1 MKKIALAAV
10 ALALSAPAAAE
21 ARAGRVDRHFA
32 KRGTQTLNVRGGDAV
47 GGAILTLSNGRLLAG
62 GAAAGK
68 LVIVRLHST
77 SGKLDNDFGSHGQVV
92 PALPGTTLDGV
103 QALAVFR
110 DGRIVAAGTLEGAG
124 GSHMVAVKLL
134 PNGDVDPSFGGGL
147 GYVLAG
153 PAGAQL
159 GGMAMDRNGDI
170 VLAGSRPGEV
180 PLVIR
185 LLPDGTPDA
194 TFGAGATVDGA
205 ALGLTGRATAV
216 LARPDGSVVFTV
228 GATPGHAGS
237 SAFTTVRLL
246 ANGAPDPA
254 FNGTGISTVALGTP
268 AAGDGLGAGALA
280 IGPGGRFIVGGT
292 ILSPHGSQQALVT
305 RLKAN
310 GTLDTRFGTRGFA
323 RVARA
328 GRNLRVTGLARD
340 AVGRI
345 VIAGTARAPR
355 SMVAR
360 LHNNGKRDTHF
371 GTHGV
376 TFPALGRPGRATPV
390 YTELRAVDTVGTHAV
405 LAGLAA
411 APGPLVRT
419 LSGTAYTGR
428 FALTISR
435 LR

>member
-1 MKKIALAAV
+1 MEKIALAAV
-10 ALALSAPAAAE
+10 ALALVTPGVAQ
-21 ARAGRVDRHFA
+21 ARAGQADTHFA

-47 GGAILTLSNGRLLAG
+47 GGAILTLSDGRLLAG

-68 LVIVRLHST
+68 LVVVRLHST
-77 SGKLDNDFGSHGQVV
+77 SGKLDSDFGSHGQVV
-92 PALPGTTLDGV
+92 LALPGTTLDGV

-110 DGRIVAAGTLEGAG
+110 DGRIVAAGTLAAAD

-134 PNGDVDPSFGGGL
+134 PDGEVDPSFGGGL

-159 GGMAMDRNGDI
+159 GGMAMDRNGNI
-170 VLAGSRPGEV
+170 VLAGSRTGEV

-194 TFGAGATVDGA
+194 TFGSGASVDGA
-205 ALGLTGRATAV
+205 ALGLAGRATAV

-228 GATPGHAGS
+228 GATPGHTGS

-246 ANGAPDPA
+246 ANGAPDPG
-254 FNGTGISTVALGTP
+254 FSGTGISTVALGTP
-268 AAGDGLGAGALA
+268 VAGDGLGAGALQV
-280 IGPGGRFIVGGT
+280 GPSGTFVVGGT

-310 GTLDTRFGTRGFA
+310 GTLDKRFGTHGFA
-323 RVARA
+323 RIARA

-345 VIAGTARAPR
+345 VIAGTARAPG
-355 SMVAR
+355 SLVAR
-360 LHNNGKRDTHF
+360 LHAGGRRDTHF
-371 GTHGV
+371 GTRGV
-376 TFPALGRPGRATPV
+376 TFPALGRPGRAAPV

-411 APGPLVRT
+411 APGALIRST
-419 LSGTAYTGR
+419 SGTAYAGR